1 MRVCV
6 CVCIYLLS
14 LKHFFHIELLLAI
27 YFYEFC
33 PLFYWKYI
41 YIKLSVVQTWNKMF
55 AN

>member
-6 CVCIYLLS
+6 CVCVYLLS
-14 LKHFFHIELLLAI
+14 LKHFFLIELLLAI